1 MPLPVDIS
9 DDTPLRLADAVEIA
23 FPMGGMTV
31 SGLRSERDAGR
42 LVVRRIAG
50 KDFTT
55 LADIRS
61 MMDKCRVQPKA
72 PSSTSET
79 ARGQK
84 PSGTSGTAKSSSARD
99 AALATVRE
107 LRESLNAISPK
118 NTRRPAAKG
127 GSVIS
132 LSRT

>member
-1 MPLPVDIS
+1 MATNPPAIS

-61 MMDKCRVQPKA
+61 MMDKCRVQPKLPA
-72 PSSTSET
+72 SPSVNASRQVKPAASGKNSPALNALLATIREQKESLAATSGKSTRRQPRNT
-79 ARGQK
+79 NK
-84 PSGTSGTAKSSSARD
+84 PSQ
-99 AALATVRE
+99 
-107 LRESLNAISPK
+107 
-118 NTRRPAAKG
+118 
-127 GSVIS
+127 
-132 LSRT
+132 

>member
-1 MPLPVDIS
+1 MATNPPAIS

-72 PSSTSET
+72 PGSTSEQGK
-79 ARGQK
+79 ALPR
-84 PSGTSGTAKSSSARD
+84 SGTSKTGKNSPAL
-99 AALATVRE
+99 AALLTTIQE
-107 LRESLNAISPK
+107 QKESLRATSAK
-118 NTRRPAAKG
+118 KTR
-127 GSVIS
+127 
-132 LSRT
+132 